1 MAKAI
6 QIQINADLLDLTK
19 AYKGKK
25 GNYITLSGIIN
36 DEPDQFGNY
45 GFIKQ
50 FTTKEE
56 ASDMPILGNMKL
68 NEFDRRRVSN
78 YDNLPPQNKVQVE
91 QLKDAPEL
99 DSELPF

>member
-6 QIQINADLLDLTK
+6 QIQINADLLDLSK

-25 GNYITLSGIIN
+25 GNYLTLSGILN
-36 DEPDQFGNY
+36 DEPDQYGNY

-56 ASDMPILGNMKL
+56 APDMPILGNMKL

-91 QLKDAPEL
+91 QLKESPDL
-99 DSELPF
+99 DILPF

>member
-1 MAKAI
+1 
-6 QIQINADLLDLTK
+6 
-19 AYKGKK
+19 
-25 GNYITLSGIIN
+25 
-36 DEPDQFGNY
+36 
-45 GFIKQ
+45 
-50 FTTKEE
+50 
-56 ASDMPILGNMKL
+56 L